1 MLWIVLRLVIF
12 TLFMQIYIVSG
23 GLDSSNTGFA
33 STETLEKD
41 GGRAWQEVASLPEA
55 RWTHRP
61 GTGQWTVHSDRSV
74 KYNN

>member
-23 GLDSSNTGFA
+23 GQDSSNTGLA

-41 GGRAWQEVASLPEA
+41 GRQDGHTVAWD
-55 RWTHRP
+55 WTMD
-61 GTGQWTVHSDRSV
+61 GS
-74 KYNN
+74 